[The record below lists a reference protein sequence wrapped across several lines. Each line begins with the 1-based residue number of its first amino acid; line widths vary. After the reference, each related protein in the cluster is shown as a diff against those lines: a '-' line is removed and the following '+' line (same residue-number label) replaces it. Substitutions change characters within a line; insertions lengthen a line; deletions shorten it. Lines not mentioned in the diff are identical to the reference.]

1 MQRSERIARF
11 LQGDESVLPEGSP
24 IAKVALTLYRDAL
37 AGDHRAAAKLLDAY
51 SASDRH
57 DRFELP
63 GLDQGSLADRAGAV
77 LAAIGAGVLPAS
89 VGNSLLAS
97 LESLARISVSND
109 LAARIAALEQ
119 RQQQPDRLLIS
130 NEDLA

>member
-24 IAKVALTLYRDAL
+24 IAKVALTLYRDAV

-97 LESLARISVSND
+97 LESLARISVANE
-109 LAARIAALEQ
+109 LADRVAQLEQ
-119 RQQQPDRLLIS
+119 RAQQQPDRLL
-130 NEDLA
+130 NLEDLA